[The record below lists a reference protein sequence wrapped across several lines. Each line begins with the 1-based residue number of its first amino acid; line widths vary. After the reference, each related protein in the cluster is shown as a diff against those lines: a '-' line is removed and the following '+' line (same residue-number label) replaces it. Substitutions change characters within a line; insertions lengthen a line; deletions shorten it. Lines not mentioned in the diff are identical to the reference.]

1 MNSTITRSQNRNI
14 HRTRLPNGIVVLV
27 TENPAADIISAR
39 LFLQA
44 GSRWETRSQAGL
56 SHLVAAV
63 VTKGTRNYSSLEIA
77 EQVESIGAGLGT
89 DAAPDYFLVS
99 IKTVSNDFA
108 AMLALAAEVM
118 RYPTFPAAE
127 VELERRLTLQAIR
140 SQTEQ
145 PFNVAMDK
153 LRQAIYGEHPYA
165 LSGLGTE
172 DSVPALTRDDLVQ
185 YHRQFFRPDRLVISI
200 AGRVEVE
207 AMIEQV
213 QARFGD
219 WQIPD
224 QPLPCPASVLLTT
237 TPSQVL
243 TPQQS
248 QQSIIM
254 LGYRGPGVGGI
265 TLEAGPHSHPYATLK
280 LLNTYLG
287 NGLSSRL
294 FVELREKRGLA
305 YDVSAFYP
313 TRLDPAYFVVYMGT
327 APENTLTALEGL
339 RAEVERLAAI
349 PLSPDELQ
357 MAKNKLLGQYAL
369 SKQTNAQLAQIFGWY
384 EVLGLGVGFDQD
396 FQAAIAAITPGQAQT
411 AAQQYLSAPYLS
423 LLGPEEWMA
432 QVAAAAGP

>member
-339 RAEVERLAAI
+339 RAEVERLSAT
-349 PLSPDELQ
+349 PLSGDELE

-369 SKQTNAQLAQIFGWY
+369 GKQTNTQLAQIFGWY

-396 FQAAIAAITPGQAQT
+396 FQAAIAAITPEQAQA

-423 LLGPEEWMA
+423 LLGPQEWLA
-432 QVAAAAGP
+432 QVAASGA